1 MSELLS
7 HEETLKLIIDAQNG
21 DREAEETLVVQNAA
35 LVKSIVKGYVGR

>member
-21 DREAEETLVVQNAA
+21 DREAEETLVVKNAA
-35 LVKSIVKGYVGR
+35 LVRDVLVS